1 MSHLGQAPLAKV
13 GIKLKFI
20 FYKSKM
26 YKVTKESLERVAT
39 LNLKWRKL
47 LLLLCLVASTAPQI
61 FLHLPLFN
69 GGRTVTS
76 FPLTACKCAFI
87 PFQF

>member
-47 LLLLCLVASTAPQI
+47 LLLLLCLVDSPTPQI
-61 FLHLPLFN
+61 
-69 GGRTVTS
+69 
-76 FPLTACKCAFI
+76 
-87 PFQF
+87 